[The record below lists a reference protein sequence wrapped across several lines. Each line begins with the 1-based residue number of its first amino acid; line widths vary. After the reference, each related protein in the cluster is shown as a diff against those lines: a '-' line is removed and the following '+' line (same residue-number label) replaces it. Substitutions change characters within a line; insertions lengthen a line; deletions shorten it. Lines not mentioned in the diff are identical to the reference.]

1 MATGIQ
7 IVFDTRDPARLAA
20 FYAAALHY
28 QFQDPPEG
36 FASWE
41 EALEAWGVPEEEW
54 NAASAIVDPEGRG
67 PRIFFQQMDT
77 PKPGKNRVHIDL
89 NASGGPRI
97 PMEERKAQVGRE
109 VERLVGL
116 GAERQR
122 EWEEDGEY
130 WVVMLDPDGNEFC
143 VQ

>member
-7 IVFDTRDPARLAA
+7 IVFDSRDPRALSE

-28 QFQDPPEG
+28 ELQEPPEG

-54 NAASAIVDPEGRG
+54 NAASAIVDPNGRG
-67 PRIFFQQMDT
+67 PRVYFQQMDT
-77 PKPGKNRVHIDL
+77 PKPEKNRLHLDL
-89 NASGGPRI
+89 SVSGGPAI
-97 PMEERKAQVGRE
+97 PLPERKRRVEAE
-109 VERLVGL
+109 VERLLGL
-116 GAERQR
+116 GATRQR
-122 EWEEDGEY
+122 VWEEPDEY
-130 WVVMLDPDGNEFC
+130 WVVMLDPDDNEFC